1 MISVNPLDLI
11 SDSAWFIGLPDAA
24 LQQLASAASIRPYAR
39 GSFLF
44 TEGELDTDVYCV
56 ITGRIRVAIS
66 SSGGHDFAIT
76 DMTHGFWLGE
86 QGLVSD
92 TGRVASAEALV
103 KSDIMVL
110 SKSAMVE
117 LGEQHP
123 LLYRNLLRDHV
134 QRTRELYTLLGGVLF
149 YPLRAR
155 VAGRLLQMLNEYGIK
170 QEDALVVDLK
180 LTQNDF
186 ARLAL
191 GSRQRV
197 NKIFRDW
204 SERGI
209 VETRG
214 DRLAVLNVAL
224 LEAEVSLE

>member
-1 MISVNPLDLI
+1 MQKEP
-11 SDSAWFIGLPDAA
+11 
-24 LQQLASAASIRPYAR
+24 R
-39 GSFLF
+39 
-44 TEGELDTDVYCV
+44 TDF
-56 ITGRIRVAIS
+56 
-66 SSGGHDFAIT
+66 SG
-76 DMTHGFWLGE
+76 
-86 QGLVSD
+86 
-92 TGRVASAEALV
+92 
-103 KSDIMVL
+103 
-110 SKSAMVE
+110 
-117 LGEQHP
+117 
-123 LLYRNLLRDHV
+123 
-134 QRTRELYTLLGGVLF
+134 
-149 YPLRAR
+149 

-209 VETRG
+209 VETRD